1 MESLDFVGILKLG
14 FVGLGFLLAG
24 LAYLLLK
31 AEQKKDQPRPAMIT
45 PIYVFMAFAL
55 LLSGAAM
62 YLQATSADAQKAAT
76 VKPYKDKLNKLHGL
90 IIGKA
95 INTINQNTEDRVVR
109 QFTEN
114 LVSEIDKAKAQGLL
128 D

>member
-1 MESLDFVGILKLG
+1 MEGLDFVGVLKLG

-31 AEQKKDQPRPAMIT
+31 AEQQKNQPRPTMIT

-55 LLSGAAM
+55 VLSGAAM
-62 YLQATSADAQKAAT
+62 YLQATSADSQKAAT

-90 IIGKA
+90 ITGKA
-95 INTINQNTEDRVVR
+95 ISVINQDNEDMVVR
-109 QFTEN
+109 KFTDN
-114 LVSEIDKAKAQGLL
+114 LVKEIDEAKNRGLL

>member
-1 MESLDFVGILKLG
+1 MESLDFVGVLKLG

-24 LAYLLLK
+24 LAYLLLR
-31 AEQKKDQPRPAMIT
+31 AEQQKDQPRSTMIT
-45 PIYVFMAFAL
+45 PIYVFMVFAL
-55 LLSGAAM
+55 ILSGAAV
-62 YLQATSADAQKAAT
+62 YLQATNADAQKAAT

-95 INTINQNTEDRVVR
+95 INTINQNTEDTVVR

-114 LVSEIDKAKAQGLL
+114 LVKEIDDAKDRGLL